1 MLRGGR
7 DREQSGCPVVT
18 LNDIIVFTEGV
29 TKHALNFQERYSQDG
44 RSTTAHTVAINFMAF
59 IGILSPPPPPP
70 LRLILPFSSR
80 LLPKSCFQMS
90 CH

>member
-1 MLRGGR
+1 M
-7 DREQSGCPVVT
+7 QSTMSNGT
-18 LNDIIVFTEGV
+18 LNFGGNGTPYIVFTGGV

-44 RSTTAHTVAINFMAF
+44 RSTTGHTEALTSMAFMA
-59 IGILSPPPPPP
+59 PPPPP

-80 LLPKSCFQMS
+80 LLPKSRFQML